1 MRGVTENRFL
11 DNWENSLSGLI
22 GTDEVQLD
30 LWVGIVDI
38 LLAIRKVRSARSFA
52 LDGRTSLDD
61 KLSFF
66 RNVIGQTLGKPLP
79 DKVDYLLVPLLE
91 GDLWKNL
98 PSLKEMVVRRFDERA
113 GQVVVEIS
121 SPGELP
127 SDIREKILQGL
138 EVMINSEESAAA
150 GISKSVPK
158 AQTLKVRPV
167 WKTNRSLIAG
177 LEVRIGSR
185 VWDSSLAARLRELE
199 RALLVQV

>member
-11 DNWENSLSGLI
+11 ENWENSLSGLI

-79 DKVDYLLVPLLE
+79 DKVDHLLVPLLE

-121 SPGELP
+121 APGELP
-127 SDIREKILQGL
+127 SDIREKIVQGL

-185 VWDSSLAARLRELE
+185 VWDGSLAARLRELE